1 MMGNAAMDDDSVPTE
16 YSSTTVVKV
25 INFYRDSFVEIPDML
40 DLPTFRNTIPPVTRI
55 FNGRFV
61 VSYCPERNVY
71 VGHLPNES

>member
-1 MMGNAAMDDDSVPTE
+1 MDDDSVPTE

-25 INFYRDSFVEIPDML
+25 INFYRCSSERTDPRHALSSCHS
-40 DLPTFRNTIPPVTRI
+40 PPVTRI